1 MNKQRTIVGLDQLAE
16 QIEQWAT
23 DRGIDKAEPRAQ
35 FLKVVE
41 EVGEIAAAMARNKH
55 DELVDAIGDVFVTL
69 VVLSMQH
76 GIGIED
82 AIQAAYNEIKNRK
95 GKTVNGVFLRDVRI
109 NELKKSVHESL
120 TIEQM
125 ISKLPTP
132 ERVGQRI
139 YFPTGID
146 MATIND
152 RFPSFINM
160 QFIVNEEMKWVPYNE
175 SAK

>member
-41 EVGEIAAAMARNKH
+41 EVGEIAAAMARNNH

-95 GKTVNGVFLRDVRI
+95 GKTVNGVFLRD
-109 NELKKSVHESL
+109 
-120 TIEQM
+120 
-125 ISKLPTP
+125 IS
-132 ERVGQRI
+132 
-139 YFPTGID
+139 
-146 MATIND
+146 IND
-152 RFPSFINM
+152 QAP
-160 QFIVNEEMKWVPYNE
+160 K
-175 SAK
+175 

>member
-1 MNKQRTIVGLDQLAE
+1 
-16 QIEQWAT
+16 
-23 DRGIDKAEPRAQ
+23 
-35 FLKVVE
+35 
-41 EVGEIAAAMARNKH
+41 
-55 DELVDAIGDVFVTL
+55 
-69 VVLSMQH
+69 MQH
-76 GIGIED
+76 GIEIED

-95 GKTVNGVFLRDVRI
+95 GKTVNGVFLRDIRI
-109 NELKKSVHESL
+109 NELKQSVHDSL

-146 MATIND
+146 MATINN
-152 RFPSFINM
+152 RFPSFTNM